1 MVEPVV
7 IEQSPPMGAFTGEV
21 PPSPIYI
28 YIYTYIYVYV
38 YIYICTYGERERE
51 ASIRLLRFSWFA
63 LELAGIRR
71 LVVHIRRFER
81 DDLVP
86 L

>member
-28 YIYTYIYVYV
+28 YIYIYIH
-38 YIYICTYGERERE
+38 IYICTYGERERE